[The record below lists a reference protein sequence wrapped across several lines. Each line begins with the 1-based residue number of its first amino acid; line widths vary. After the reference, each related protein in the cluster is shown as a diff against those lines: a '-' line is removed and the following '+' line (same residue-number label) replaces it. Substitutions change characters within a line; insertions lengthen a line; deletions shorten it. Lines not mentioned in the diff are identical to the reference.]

1 MEKKIFLQFVCLL
14 MTFTFVIPTANAQ
27 NASGKTWN
35 LQRATKWF
43 QQGEWQ
49 KDLALKAD
57 PSTDKVAFAT
67 QYHENKKAWDE
78 AFDFLRSHN
87 LDTMAAGKYAIDD
100 ENVFATITI
109 GPSKPF
115 DKTNWESHR
124 NYVDLQYVI
133 SGKEK
138 IGVAPVATATVTTP
152 YDVSK
157 DIANYSAEGKYH
169 IAVPG
174 TFFLFFPTDAHRPS
188 IKVKGNDVVKKLVIK
203 IHVAE

>member
-14 MTFTFVIPTANAQ
+14 MTLMVVIPVANAQ
-27 NASGKTWN
+27 NASRKTWN
-35 LQRATKWF
+35 VQTAKKWF

-49 KDLALKAD
+49 KGLAIKAD
-57 PSTDKVAFAT
+57 PSIDKVAFAT
-67 QYHENKKAWDE
+67 QYHKNKKAWDE

-87 LDTMAAGKYAIDD
+87 LDTMAAGKYSIDD

-109 GPSKPF
+109 GPNKPF

-138 IGVAPVATATVTTP
+138 IGVAQVSTATVTNP
-152 YDVSK
+152 YDASK
-157 DIANYSAEGKYH
+157 DIANYSTEGKYH
-169 IAVPG
+169 IATPA
-174 TFFLFFPTDAHRPS
+174 TFFLFFPTDAHRPG
-188 IKVKGNDVVKKLVIK
+188 IKVEGNDLVKKLVIK
-203 IHVAE
+203 IRLAK